1 VEVATF
7 IGSINLFE
15 ATVSSVSGSDVTLDA
30 AAIGTMRATAIPGI
44 KAGDK
49 LFVAIRP
56 ENLTLSGNRPST
68 DACIEGSIK
77 ASAYLGDRSHYHVHV
92 KGRATPI
99 YVAAQ
104 NADGGSVLD
113 IAKPVYVSWQPASL
127 ILLRN

>member
-1 VEVATF
+1 MVNCRF
-7 IGSINLFE
+7 FSFSLIH
-15 ATVSSVSGSDVTLDA
+15 VT
-30 AAIGTMRATAIPGI
+30 
-44 KAGDK
+44 
-49 LFVAIRP
+49 
-56 ENLTLSGNRPST
+56 
-68 DACIEGSIK
+68 ACIEGSIK